1 MFKHIYLKQISIEQI
16 DLIES
21 KELEV
26 NEMQKYTETPEEW
39 SHNSCLL
46 KQEIFTI
53 RRLCKTS

>member
-26 NEMQKYTETPEEW
+26 NEMQKYT
-39 SHNSCLL
+39 
-46 KQEIFTI
+46 
-53 RRLCKTS
+53 